1 MAIRGTVG
9 LGQQN
14 ATSDVLEVQ
23 KLLNAWAKASL
34 VSETGKMDQSTISA
48 LAGFQEKELDLRPP
62 SGRIEPNSPTWVAL
76 SRYGNGQSQSSTVET
91 ALIAF
96 EADAAAFAGRFIQ
109 DANIRANYLREAQRF
124 SADIR
129 SQVAR
134 GILAPAQ
141 GAERAVA
148 MRNAILEAARIQSSD
163 VGRALAQAEKAAGV
177 SFEKL
182 LERYATRLFRLP
194 FSELSAAQQDQVFQ
208 EIIRASGR
216 PNPRFT
222 ALARNLGRVGKGLFV
237 VSLAFATY
245 QIVESDRPGRE
256 IVRQG
261 VGIGAG
267 IGGSIAGG
275 ALAGLAC
282 GPGAP
287 VCVGVGA
294 LVGGIAFAV
303 GVDVTFT
310 WLWQ

>member
-1 MAIRGTVG
+1 
-9 LGQQN
+9 
-14 ATSDVLEVQ
+14 
-23 KLLNAWAKASL
+23 
-34 VSETGKMDQSTISA
+34 MD
-48 LAGFQEKELDLRPP
+48 R
-62 SGRIEPNSPTWVAL
+62 AL
-76 SRYGNGQSQSSTVET
+76 SRYGDGQSQSSPLDAVLN
-91 ALIAF
+91 AV
-96 EADAAAFAGRFIQ
+96 EADASAFAQRFIR
-109 DANIRANYLREAQRF
+109 DGSVRANYVREAQRF

-134 GILAPAQ
+134 GVLSPAQ
-141 GAERAVA
+141 GAEQAVA

-163 VGRALAQAEKAAGV
+163 IGRALAQAERAAGV

-194 FSELSAAQQDQVFQ
+194 FSNLSAAQQDQVFQ

-237 VSLAFATY
+237 VSLAFAGY
-245 QIVESDRPGRE
+245 QIFESDRRGRE
-256 IVRQG
+256 LVRQG
-261 VGIGAG
+261 TGIGAG

-287 VCVGVGA
+287 VCVGIGA
-294 LVGGIAFAV
+294 LIGGIAFAV

-310 WLWQ
+310 WVWK